1 MSKEAIVLAGG
12 FGTRLQSVLGD
23 IPKPMAPIG
32 DVPFLEYLLDYLFSE
47 GIEHIVLSVGYRH
60 ETIMDY
66 FGKSFKGLKLS
77 YCIEKTPLGTG
88 GGIKESLSFCDSN
101 QVFVIN
107 GDTYFDVS
115 LDVMRNHSN
124 QKDLLLALCPMK
136 NSDRYGSVELDER
149 GRVLKFKEKQ
159 FLEFSLI
166 NGGIYLINCKI
177 FDGKDV
183 ADKFSFEKDI
193 MEAYVDKSNIYGMV
207 FENYFVDIGVPED
220 YARAQIEL
228 PQLL

>member
-12 FGTRLQSVLGD
+12 FGTRLQSVLSD

-32 DVPFLEYLLDYLFSE
+32 DVPFLEYLLDYLLSE
-47 GIEHIVLSVGYRH
+47 GIEHVVLSVGYRY

-66 FGKSFKGLKLS
+66 FGESYKGLRLS
-77 YCIEKTPLGTG
+77 YVIEKTPLGTG
-88 GGIKESLSFCDSN
+88 GGIKASLSSCESD

-115 LDVMRNHSN
+115 LDVLRNHYN
-124 QKDLLLALCPMK
+124 NEDLLMALYPMK

-159 FLEFSLI
+159 FFEFSLI
-166 NGGIYLINCKI
+166 NGGIYLMSTKI
-177 FDGKDV
+177 FDQKGL
-183 ADKFSFEKDI
+183 ADKFSFEKDL
-193 MEAYVDKSNIYGMV
+193 MEAYIDRANIYGMV
-207 FENYFVDIGVPED
+207 FENYFVDIGIPSD

-228 PQLL
+228 PEL

>member
-1 MSKEAIVLAGG
+1 MI
-12 FGTRLQSVLGD
+12 
-23 IPKPMAPIG
+23 
-32 DVPFLEYLLDYLFSE
+32 
-47 GIEHIVLSVGYRH
+47 
-60 ETIMDY
+60 
-66 FGKSFKGLKLS
+66 
-77 YCIEKTPLGTG
+77 
-88 GGIKESLSFCDSN
+88 FCDSD

-166 NGGIYLINCKI
+166 NGGIYLMKCKI